1 VQAVCGDRVLC
12 ERDAH
17 HGEIHV
23 KSVLPRRSTLA
34 RATLRGTAE
43 AIVANLDLLVTVFAP
58 LPKPDPFIIDR
69 YLCAASSAGMSAL
82 VLLNKADLMDASDP
96 AVDEWQTWLA
106 AYRAAGYE
114 TLVVSS
120 HSRQHLDALRAL
132 LAHRTSAFVGQS
144 GVGKSSLIAA
154 LAPETDIATGAL
166 DKTEE
171 GRHTTTASRL
181 FDLPE
186 GGALIDSPGVRDYAP
201 AIDGLE
207 PHSLGFPEVDQL
219 ATGCK
224 FLDCR
229 HLREPGCAVRLAAEE
244 QRLDARRYESY
255 RRLRRI
261 RDELIQAQGPG
272 KRG

>member
-1 VQAVCGDRVLC
+1 
-12 ERDAH
+12 
-17 HGEIHV
+17 
-23 KSVLPRRSTLA
+23 
-34 RATLRGTAE
+34 LRGTAE

-82 VLLNKADLMDASDP
+82 VLLNKADLMNAADP
-96 AVDEWQTWLA
+96 AVGEWRAWLA

-120 HSRQHLDALRAL
+120 HSREQLDALRAL